1 MAAKRVSSKVALLNV
16 APTVLE
22 VAGVPVPSQMQGQS
36 LLRIAKSP
44 TATDQPVYSRT
55 DFPQRGF
62 GWSSL
67 ESWRAGKYLY
77 IRAPKAELY
86 DMAADAGATR
96 NLATSSKATADTIA
110 GQLDA
115 FDRHFTAGK
124 TGPELSSSEMQ
135 KLASLGYVGLQKSG
149 GNAQAATG
157 TDPKDVIATANKVLD
172 AMDAVGNGEPE
183 KATAA
188 LDPIV
193 GSQPNLFLA
202 QYALGVALMLQKQY
216 PKAIEH
222 LHKAVELQPD
232 AAWANYQMG
241 AALIQTG
248 DFKTAAVHLE
258 LATSRLPRCP
268 SGHLLLAEAYEH
280 LGRTEDAKKERLKAA
295 VIKG

>member
-1 MAAKRVSSKVALLNV
+1 ALHSQKLYDDAAILVAADHGESLGVHGEQSHGIFLYDETIQVPLLLKLPQNQMAAKRVSSKVALLNV
-16 APTVLE
+16 APTILE

-36 LLRIAKSP
+36 LLRIAKQP

-135 KLASLGYVGLQKSG
+135 NLASLGYVGLQKSG
-149 GNAQAATG
+149 GSAQAATG

-172 AMDAVGNGEPE
+172 AMDSIDNGEPE
-183 KATAA
+183 KVSAA

-193 GSQPNLFLA
+193 GSQPN
-202 QYALGVALMLQKQY
+202 
-216 PKAIEH
+216 
-222 LHKAVELQPD
+222 
-232 AAWANYQMG
+232 
-241 AALIQTG
+241 
-248 DFKTAAVHLE
+248 
-258 LATSRLPRCP
+258 
-268 SGHLLLAEAYEH
+268 
-280 LGRTEDAKKERLKAA
+280 
-295 VIKG
+295 